1 MNLTATIQFE
11 TLLKLHRMRCDELT
25 TMHRDGEHMSADQWY
40 STRFGIREWE
50 HNQGVT
56 STGETLLT
64 CVITFENYITEEDV
78 MLFLLTYG

>member
-11 TLLKLHRMRCDELT
+11 TLLKLHRMRCDEK
-25 TMHRDGEHMSADQWY
+25 HMSADQWY